1 MTPPPELMLEMYRRM
16 LRIRRFDERIK
27 KLVARGAFPGS
38 AHTSIGQEAEVVG
51 ACMALRDDDYMTG
64 NHRSHGH
71 PIGKGARFDRLM
83 AEIYGKSTGVC
94 KGKGGSMHLADFSLG
109 SLGESGVVGSAIPVA
124 TGAAL
129 SCKTLKRDRVV
140 LCFFGD
146 GASNQGC
153 LYESMNMAAVWSLP
167 IIYLCENNQYASTT
181 AQRDITRVHHLSSR
195 AAGFGLPGVTVEDGQ
210 DVVAVYE
217 VVSAAVARARSGE
230 GPSFVEVRTYRYSHH
245 SEGLRHAGA
254 YRDPAELEA
263 WMQRDPVTMGATRL
277 LESGIA
283 DEATLDRMDEEIL
296 EEVETA
302 VRFAEE
308 SPLPDAEDAFLDLF
322 AEPVAIAR

>member
-27 KLVARGAFPGS
+27 TLVNRGAFPGA

-71 PIGKGARFDRLM
+71 PIGKGAKFAPLM
-83 AEIYGKSTGVC
+83 AEIYGKTTGVC
-94 KGKGGSMHLADFSLG
+94 KGKGGSMHLADFRLG

-129 SCKTLKRDRVV
+129 ACRNLKNGRVV

-146 GASNQGC
+146 GAANQGC
-153 LYESMNMAAVWSLP
+153 LYESMNMAAVWKLP
-167 IIYLCENNQYASTT
+167 VIYLCENNQYASTT
-181 AQRDITRVHHLSSR
+181 AQRDITAVRNLSSR

-210 DVVAVYE
+210 DVVAVWE
-217 VVSAAVARARSGE
+217 VVSEAVARARAGD
-230 GPSFVEVRTYRYSHH
+230 GPSMVEVRTYRYSHH
-245 SEGLRHAGA
+245 SEGLRHASA

-263 WMQRDPVTMGATRL
+263 WMARDPVKMGAQRL
-277 LESGIA
+277 LEAGIA
-283 DEATLDRMDEEIL
+283 DQATLDRLDEETMA
-296 EEVETA
+296 EVDA
-302 VRFAEE
+302 PVQFAED
-308 SPLPDAEDAFLDLF
+308 SQLPEAEDAFADLF